1 MTRREA
7 GVCIIPREIKDHS
20 NTSKYLGALR
30 EETICHGFNGYVHL
44 NHSTVQT
51 TDGKGI
57 QTQPQGLST
66 AVKKSLCDLLV
77 GCGGLLFLTRSRVGT
92 SVLCVPPQHINGGGG
107 FPDQE
112 KYRKN
117 ATSKSLP

>member
-7 GVCIIPREIKDHS
+7 GVCIIPREIKDHT
-20 NTSKYLGALR
+20 NPSKYLGALR
-30 EETICHGFNGYVHL
+30 EETICHGFNGYVHP
-44 NHSTVQT
+44 NHRAVQT

-57 QTQPQGLST
+57 QTRLNGLST
-66 AVKKSLCDLLV
+66 AVKKSLHDLLV

-92 SVLCVPPQHINGGGG
+92 GVLCVPPQHINGGGG
-107 FPDQE
+107 FLGQK